1 MVPITVGVVVVA
13 ATGAF
18 DGFDA
23 AAGGTVVA
31 ITGKLVGD
39 SVEVSLTGALEVTE
53 TIGIE
58 LGDIVVPSPID
69 EEVKSELVGA
79 TYVNKYNYL
88 MVETIEP
95 NSREL
100 SMENRSNLHFCTL
113 VQNSIGWY
121 CCMACS
127 LPHMKK

>member
-58 LGDIVVPSPID
+58 LGDKVVPSPID
-69 EEVKSELVGA
+69 EEVKNDLVGA
-79 TYVNKYNYL
+79 T
-88 MVETIEP
+88 
-95 NSREL
+95 
-100 SMENRSNLHFCTL
+100 
-113 VQNSIGWY
+113 
-121 CCMACS
+121 
-127 LPHMKK
+127 